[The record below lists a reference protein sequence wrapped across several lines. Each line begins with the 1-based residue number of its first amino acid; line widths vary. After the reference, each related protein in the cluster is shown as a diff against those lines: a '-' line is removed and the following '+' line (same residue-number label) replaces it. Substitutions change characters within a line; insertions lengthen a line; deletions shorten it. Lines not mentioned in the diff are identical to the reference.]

1 MRPGPHQNALPAV
14 IFRSPSPLYSSE
26 ACSISETAA
35 PPQRRPCPVPSALVR
50 PSSPTCAGRHSV
62 HVPNM
67 DYHPTASTE
76 FTSACTAAEFDE
88 PLSVEPECVT
98 AYSCNMPVDN
108 PHCSCE
114 LTRVRVGRS
123 ESHRTAGLRETDPVR
138 DLTTWTV
145 LRNDGPDHLG
155 LRRNAFPSA
164 PNGLDHLG
172 IVCPSGGHSPPE
184 ARRRH
189 TCWPAVDGRRRV
201 SLQLQEGFS
210 VGIAAVSRGSPA
222 APAPLAR

>member
-1 MRPGPHQNALPAV
+1 MFLSKTMGKQIWTALNHSGPNHLGLRPNH
-14 IFRSPSPLYSSE
+14 PLGMSLSRTMCMPTRPLERNVRANVHSRE
-26 ACSISETAA
+26 AGG
-35 PPQRRPCPVPSALVR
+35 Q
-50 PSSPTCAGRHSV
+50 CAGRV
-62 HVPNM
+62 ERAGRVC
-67 DYHPTASTE
+67 
-76 FTSACTAAEFDE
+76 SAESRGLQAR
-88 PLSVEPECVT
+88 SRRRR
-98 AYSCNMPVDN
+98 
-108 PHCSCE
+108 
-114 LTRVRVGRS
+114 LTRCRWWCG
-123 ESHRTAGLRETDPVR
+123 HLAA
-138 DLTTWTV
+138 WTV
-145 LRNDGPDHLG
+145 RQNDGPDHLG